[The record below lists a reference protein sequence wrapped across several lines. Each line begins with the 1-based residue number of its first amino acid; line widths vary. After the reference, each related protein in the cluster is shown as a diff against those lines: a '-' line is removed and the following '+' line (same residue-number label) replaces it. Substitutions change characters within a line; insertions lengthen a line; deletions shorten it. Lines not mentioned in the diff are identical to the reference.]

1 MHGFCSSFWL
11 RSHLQ
16 TSLGEGF
23 DSHGG
28 PGVAAFDFLSVEA
41 VVHWRKHPG
50 WNKHIYVAN
59 IKRYIDPSLFKL
71 CLDASHLPSM
81 VLMNDSVLSSDAA
94 TLRPR

>member
-1 MHGFCSSFWL
+1 MAVLELRHLISS
-11 RSHLQ
+11 RSR
-16 TSLGEGF
+16 
-23 DSHGG
+23 
-28 PGVAAFDFLSVEA
+28 A